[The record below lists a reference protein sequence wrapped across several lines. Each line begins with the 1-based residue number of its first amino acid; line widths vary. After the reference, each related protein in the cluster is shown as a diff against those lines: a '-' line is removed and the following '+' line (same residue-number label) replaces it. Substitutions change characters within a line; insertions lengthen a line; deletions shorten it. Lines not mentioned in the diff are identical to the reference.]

1 MISVEEART
10 RILAA
15 LQPLSTIAV
24 PLGEALGRY
33 AAADVSSSIDLPL
46 FDNSAMDGYAV
57 RSADLESVTVGA
69 PVSLRCSTRIAAGQG
84 SGEPVSPGTCARVF
98 TGSAV
103 PGGADAVVM

>member
-15 LQPLSTIAV
+15 LQPLPTIRV

-33 AAADVSSSIDLPL
+33 AAMDVFSSIDLPL

-57 RSADLESVTVGA
+57 RSDVLNAATTAA
-69 PVSLRCSTRIAAGQG
+69 PISLCCSARIAAGEG
-84 SGEPVSPGTCARVF
+84 SGQPLAPGTCARVF
-98 TGSAV
+98 TGSAL
-103 PGGADAVVM
+103 PLGADAV